1 MISSMTGYGKGVAE
15 NENFSIELEVKSV
28 NSRFLDIYLK
38 LPNTLMNREYE
49 IREIIKNR
57 ISRGKLSVILNLKN
71 TGAANSVPDIDKVK
85 LKAYLAV
92 LKEVKKVSKI
102 TEKLKLEH
110 LLFNRDLFLQNDK
123 DYGDEVFKLIKSALE
138 SALNN
143 LKKMRQNEGKELA
156 KDLKRRIKI
165 IDKKVT
171 EIQNESGNSAKS
183 YFERLKERMQSLVED
198 VTAYS
203 DRLEMEL
210 ALIADKSEITEEC
223 VRLRSHLKFFL
234 ESMDKDKEPG
244 RKLNFLC
251 QEMNREANTIS
262 SKTIS
267 TEITHNSVL
276 IKEEIEKIREQIQN
290 IE

>member
-38 LPNTLMNREYE
+38 LPNSLMNREYE

-71 TGAANSVPDIDKVK
+71 TGAANSVPEIDKEK

-92 LKEVKKVSKI
+92 LREVKKVSKI
-102 TEKLKLEH
+102 TEKLKLDH
-110 LLFNRDLFLQNDK
+110 LLFNRDLFFQNDK

-138 SALNN
+138 SALDN

-171 EIQNESGNSAKS
+171 EIQDESGNSAKS
-183 YFERLKERMQSLVED
+183 YFDRLKERMQSLIED
-198 VTAYS
+198 ITAYS
-203 DRLEMEL
+203 DRLELEL

-234 ESMDKDKEPG
+234 ESMEKDKEPG

>member
-38 LPNTLMNREYE
+38 LPNSLMNREYE
-49 IREIIKNR
+49 IREIIKNK

-71 TGAANSVPDIDKVK
+71 TGLANPVPVIDKEK
-85 LKAYLAV
+85 LKAYLTV

-110 LLFNRDLFLQNDK
+110 LLYNRDLFFQNDK
-123 DYGDEVFKLIKSALE
+123 DYGDEVFNLIKGSLE

-156 KDLKRRIKI
+156 KDLKRRIKV
-165 IDKKVT
+165 IDEKVT
-171 EIQNESGNSAKS
+171 EIQNESGSSVSIYYEK
-183 YFERLKERMQSLVED
+183 LKDRMKSLVED

-203 DRLEMEL
+203 DRLELEL

-234 ESMDKDKEPG
+234 ESMDKDPEPG

-267 TEITHNSVL
+267 TQITHNSVL

>member
-15 NENFSIELEVKSV
+15 NDHFSVELEVKSV

-49 IREIIKNR
+49 IREIIKSK
-57 ISRGKLSVILNLKN
+57 ISRGKLSVMLTLKS
-71 TGAANSVPDIDKVK
+71 TGTNGVAAIDKEK
-85 LKAYLAV
+85 LKAYLAM
-92 LKEVKKVSKI
+92 LKEIKKVSKV
-102 TEKLKLEH
+102 TEKIKLEH
-110 LLFNRDLFLQNDK
+110 LIYNRELFLQTDK
-123 DYGDEVFKLIKSALE
+123 EYDEEVFILIKKALDT
-138 SALNN
+138 ALKQ
-143 LKKMRQNEGKELA
+143 LQQMRRNEGKELA
-156 KDLKRRIKI
+156 KDLKRRIEI
-165 IDKKVT
+165 IDKKVN
-171 EIQNESGNSAKS
+171 EIQNESGHSVNS
-183 YFERLKERMQSLVED
+183 YFEKLKERMKALIED
-198 VTAYS
+198 VTSYS
-203 DRLEMEL
+203 DRLELEL
-210 ALIADKSEITEEC
+210 AMIADKSEITEEC

-234 ESMDKDKEPG
+234 ESMEKDEEPG

-262 SKTIS
+262 AKTIS

>member
-15 NENFSIELEVKSV
+15 NDNFSIELEVKSV

-38 LPNTLMNREYE
+38 LPNSLMNREYE
-49 IREIIKNR
+49 IREIIKSK

-71 TGAANSVPDIDKVK
+71 TGVSNGLPVIDKDK
-85 LKAYLAV
+85 LKAYLAI

-110 LLFNRDLFLQNDK
+110 LLYNRELFLQNDK
-123 DYGDEVFKLIKSALE
+123 EYGEEVFKLIKNALNN
-138 SALNN
+138 ALNN
-143 LKKMRQNEGKELA
+143 LKKMRRNEGKELA
-156 KDLKRRIKI
+156 KDLKRRITT
-165 IDKKVT
+165 IDVKVA
-171 EIQNESGNSAKS
+171 EIQNESVNSAKN
-183 YFERLKERMQSLVED
+183 YFEKLKERMKSLVED
-198 VTAYS
+198 VTDYS
-203 DRLEMEL
+203 DRLELEL

-234 ESMDKDKEPG
+234 ESMDKDQEPG

-262 SKTIS
+262 AKTIS
-267 TEITHNSVL
+267 TAITHNSVL

>member
-15 NENFSIELEVKSV
+15 NSNYSVELEVKSV

-38 LPNTLMNREYE
+38 LPSALMNREYE
-49 IREIIKNR
+49 IREIIKAKV
-57 ISRGKLSVILNLKN
+57 SRGKLSVILTLKN
-71 TGAANSVPDIDKVK
+71 TGVSNGVPSIDKEK
-85 LKAYLAV
+85 LKAYLTV

-110 LLFNRDLFLQNDK
+110 LLYNRDLFLQNDK
-123 DYGDEVFKLIKSALE
+123 EYDEEVFKLIKKALE
-138 SALNN
+138 SALVQ

-156 KDLKRRIKI
+156 KDLKRRILI
-165 IDKKVT
+165 IEEKVA
-171 EIQNESGNSAKS
+171 EIQNESGNSANE
-183 YFERLKERMQSLVED
+183 YFDKLKERVKALVED
-198 VTAYS
+198 ITSYS
-203 DRLEMEL
+203 DRLELEL

-234 ESMDKDKEPG
+234 ESMENDQEPG

-262 SKTIS
+262 AKTIS
-267 TEITHNSVL
+267 TAITHNSVL
-276 IKEEIEKIREQIQN
+276 VKEEIEKIREQIQN

>member
-15 NENFSIELEVKSV
+15 NDKFLVELEVKSV
-28 NSRFLDIYLK
+28 NSRYLDIYLK
-38 LPNTLMNREYE
+38 LPNSLMNREYE

-57 ISRGKLSVILNLKN
+57 VSRGKLSVILNLKN
-71 TGAANSVPDIDKVK
+71 SVVSNGNISIDKDK

-92 LKEVKKVSKI
+92 LKEIKKVSKI

-110 LLFNRDLFLQNDK
+110 LLFNRELFVPGDK
-123 DYGDEVFKLIKSALE
+123 EYDEEVFKLIRKALE
-138 SALNN
+138 SALDG
-143 LKKMRQNEGKELA
+143 LLEMRRNEGKELA
-156 KDLKRRIKI
+156 KDLKSRISL
-165 IDKKVT
+165 IDEKVA
-171 EIQNESGNSAKS
+171 EIQKESGNSANS
-183 YFERLKERMQSLVED
+183 YFEKLKERVKTMVED
-198 VTAYS
+198 ITAYS
-203 DRLEMEL
+203 DRLELEL

-234 ESMDKDKEPG
+234 ESMEKDAEPG

-262 SKTIS
+262 AKTIS

>member
-15 NENFSIELEVKSV
+15 DENFSIELEVKSV

-38 LPNTLMNREYE
+38 LPNSLMNREYE
-49 IREIIKNR
+49 IREIIKNK

-71 TGAANSVPDIDKVK
+71 TGIANSVPSIDKDK
-85 LKAYLAV
+85 LKAYIAV

-110 LLFNRDLFLQNDK
+110 LLFNRDLFFQNDK
-123 DYGDEVFKLIKSALE
+123 DYGDEVFNLIKRALE
-138 SALNN
+138 SALNS
-143 LKKMRQNEGKELA
+143 LKEMKQNEGKELA
-156 KDLKRRIKI
+156 KDLKRRIKV
-165 IDKKVT
+165 IDEKVN
-171 EIQNESGNSAKS
+171 EIQNESGSSVKV
-183 YFERLKERMQSLVED
+183 YFEKLKERMKSLVED
-198 VTAYS
+198 VTSYS
-203 DRLEMEL
+203 DRLELEL

-223 VRLRSHLKFFL
+223 VRLHSHLKFFL
-234 ESMDKDKEPG
+234 ESMEKDAEPG

-267 TEITHNSVL
+267 TQITHNSVL

>member
-1 MISSMTGYGKGVAE
+1 MISSMTGYGKGTAE
-15 NENFSIELEVKSV
+15 NSNFTVELEVKSV

-38 LPNTLMNREYE
+38 LPNALMNREYE
-49 IREIIKNR
+49 IREIIKSKV
-57 ISRGKLSVILNLKN
+57 SRGKLSVILTLKS
-71 TGAANSVPDIDKVK
+71 TGTANGVPSIDKEK

-110 LLFNRDLFLQNDK
+110 LLYNRELFLQNDK
-123 DYGDEVFKLIKSALE
+123 EYDEEFFKLIKKALE
-138 SALNN
+138 QALTQ
-143 LKKMRQNEGKELA
+143 LQKMRRNEGKELA
-156 KDLKRRIKI
+156 KDLKSRIENI
-165 IDKKVT
+165 EEKVAQ
-171 EIQNESGNSAKS
+171 IQSESGQSVNE
-183 YFERLKERMQSLVED
+183 YFEKLKERMKTLID
-198 VTAYS
+198 GVTSYS
-203 DRLEMEL
+203 DRLELEL

-234 ESMDKDKEPG
+234 ESMEKDDEPG

-262 SKTIS
+262 AKTIS
-267 TEITHNSVL
+267 TAITHNSVL
-276 IKEEIEKIREQIQN
+276 VKEEIEKIREQIQN

>member
-15 NENFSIELEVKSV
+15 NSNFSVEIEVKSV
-28 NSRFLDIYLK
+28 NSRFLDIFLK
-38 LPNTLMNREYE
+38 LPNSLMNREYE
-49 IREIIKNR
+49 IREIIKSR

-71 TGAANSVPDIDKVK
+71 TGTADKVSLIDKDK
-85 LKAYLAV
+85 LKAYLAM
-92 LKEVKKVSKI
+92 LKEIKKASKI

-110 LLFNRDLFLQNDK
+110 LVFNRDLFLQNDK
-123 DYGDEVFKLIKSALE
+123 DYGEEVFKLIKEALE
-138 SALNN
+138 SALDN
-143 LKKMRQNEGKELA
+143 LKKMRENEGKELA
-156 KDLKRRIKI
+156 KDLIRRIGI
-165 IDKKVT
+165 IEEKVI
-171 EIQNESGNSAKS
+171 EIQNESKQSANN
-183 YFERLKERMQSLVED
+183 YFQKLKERMKFLVED
-198 VTAYS
+198 VTNYS
-203 DRLEMEL
+203 DRLELEL

-223 VRLRSHLKFFL
+223 VRLLSHLKFFRK
-234 ESMDKDKEPG
+234 SMDKDEEPG

-262 SKTIS
+262 AKTIS

>member
-15 NENFSIELEVKSV
+15 NENFLIELEVKSV
-28 NSRFLDIYLK
+28 NSRFLDIYMK
-38 LPNTLMNREYE
+38 LPNSLMNREYE
-49 IREIIKNR
+49 IREIIKNKV
-57 ISRGKLSVILNLKN
+57 SRGKLSVILNLKN
-71 TGAANSVPDIDKVK
+71 IVASDGIPVIDKEK
-85 LKAYLAV
+85 LKVYLAV

-123 DYGDEVFKLIKSALE
+123 EYGEEVFKLIRTALE
-138 SALNN
+138 SALGE
-143 LKKMRQNEGKELA
+143 LKMMRMNEGKELA
-156 KDLKRRIKI
+156 KDLKRRIAI
-165 IDKKVT
+165 IDQKIT
-171 EIQNESGNSAKS
+171 AIQKESGESVRN
-183 YFERLKERMQSLVED
+183 YFEKLKERMKILVED

-203 DRLEMEL
+203 DRLELEL

-234 ESMDKDKEPG
+234 DSMENDVEPG

-262 SKTIS
+262 AKTIS

>member
-1 MISSMTGYGKGVAE
+1 MISSMTGYGKGAAE
-15 NENFSIELEVKSV
+15 NSNFSVELEVKSV
-28 NSRFLDIYLK
+28 NSRFLDIYLR
-38 LPNTLMNREYE
+38 LPNSLMNREYE
-49 IREIIKNR
+49 IREIIKANV
-57 ISRGKLSVILNLKN
+57 SRGKLSVILNLKN
-71 TGAANSVPDIDKVK
+71 TGAANGVPSIDKDK

-110 LLFNRDLFLQNDK
+110 LLYNRELFLQSDK
-123 DYGDEVFKLIKSALE
+123 EYDEEVFKLIKKALE
-138 SALNN
+138 AALNQ
-143 LKKMRQNEGKELA
+143 LKKMRRNEGKELA
-156 KDLKRRIKI
+156 KDLKRRLETIET
-165 IDKKVT
+165 KVT
-171 EIQNESGNSAKS
+171 EIQQESGHSVNE
-183 YFERLKERMQSLVED
+183 YFDKLKERMKSLIED
-198 VTAYS
+198 VTSYS

-234 ESMDKDKEPG
+234 ESMEKDEEPG

-262 SKTIS
+262 AKTIS
-267 TEITHNSVL
+267 TSITHNSVL
-276 IKEEIEKIREQIQN
+276 VKEEIEKIREQIQN